1 MLKCHVLLVI
11 QEKMLVLVP
20 PKLSSELEL
29 RSTFLGQ
36 FWRHSDGIF
45 SRVTRRT
52 VALYPRVIE
61 SRGLRLAAILL
72 HATSE
77 KSIFQKC
84 LQILWNIIPDLS

>member
-45 SRVTRRT
+45 SRITRRT
-52 VALYPRVIE
+52 VAFCPIVTPSVPSSLY
-61 SRGLRLAAILL
+61 
-72 HATSE
+72 
-77 KSIFQKC
+77 
-84 LQILWNIIPDLS
+84 

>member
-45 SRVTRRT
+45 SRITRRT
-52 VALYPRVIE
+52 VAFCPMIVQLIWR
-61 SRGLRLAAILL
+61 S
-72 HATSE
+72 
-77 KSIFQKC
+77 
-84 LQILWNIIPDLS
+84 LQTVSKLSVPAFSF